1 MARYDLLL
9 RPLTIRNL
17 TVANRIVF
25 PPFVTGYSNQDGT
38 IHDRQIEFHK
48 TIAASG
54 VGTVIVGATAVA
66 PEGKGY
72 MGNTAICSDDH
83 IPGLEKLFRETKLGN
98 SPAVGIQ
105 LYHAGVT
112 TNLKRTDGCPLVAP
126 SPIQSPATGGVAREL
141 TLEEVK
147 DLERSFVAGAQRAL
161 TAGADF
167 IEIHAAH
174 GYLIHQFLSPLTNKR
189 TDEYGGSLENRARFG
204 LNVMEETR
212 NTVGEETVVGV
223 RINGDEFA
231 EGGYTI
237 SQAKVFA
244 KWVADK
250 GMDYIHVS
258 GGVTPKGMEELA
270 KGTLTQLAS
279 AIRAEVDV
287 PVICVGAIQTLD
299 RAEEILSQGHA
310 DLVAI
315 GRALV
320 ADPKMIH
327 KFLNGRDDDVVECV
341 ECWECY
347 YRMSDDDSNGMECTQ
362 NPDLP

>member
-1 MARYDLLL
+1 MGRYDLVL
-9 RPLTIRNL
+9 RPLTIKNL
-17 TVANRIVF
+17 TLPNRIVF
-25 PPFVTGYSNQDGT
+25 PPFVTGYSSPDGT

-54 VGTVIVGATAVA
+54 VGMVIVGATAVA

-72 MGNTAICSDDH
+72 MGNTAIYNDKH
-83 IPGLEKLFRETKLGN
+83 IPGLERLFRETQSG
-98 SPAVGIQ
+98 SSVAVGIQ

-112 TNLKRTDGCPLVAP
+112 TNLKRTGGRPLVAP
-126 SPIQSPATGGVAREL
+126 SPLKSPDTGGIAREL

-147 DLERSFVAGAQRAL
+147 DLEIAFVAGARRAL
-161 TAGADF
+161 SAGADF

-174 GYLIHQFLSPLTNKR
+174 GYLINQFLSPLTNKR
-189 TDEYGGSLENRARFG
+189 TDEYGGSFENRARFG

-212 NTVGEETVVGV
+212 NAVGEDAVVGV
-223 RINGDEFA
+223 RINGDEFT
-231 EGGYTI
+231 EGGYML
-237 SQAKVFA
+237 SDAKVFA

-270 KGTLTQLAS
+270 KGTFTHLAS

-299 RAEEILSQGHA
+299 RAEAILSQGHA

-320 ADPKMIH
+320 ADPEMIN
-327 KFLNGRDDDVVECV
+327 KFLNGKDDDV
-341 ECWECY
+341 
-347 YRMSDDDSNGMECTQ
+347 
-362 NPDLP
+362 L